1 MTDQTL
7 AFTNTPYSLAPA
19 GRLKN
24 IELLLT
30 SSDNVPVPSAKLSL
44 TLPANF
50 AYADGGSGQR
60 DFLTDDAG
68 KVSVSGV
75 KGVPAPGAYSL
86 SATSGSET
94 ASTTVTV
101 MGLGTVGSIPVGVN
115 PQRIAV
121 SPDGTRVYVCNYFGN
136 TVSVIDTATSR
147 FLTDIAVNDSPGGI
161 VVSPDGARAYV
172 YLNSETVVI
181 DIATDRVLTSIKHGD
196 AITGMALSPDGSRA
210 YVCEYDG
217 KVLVID
223 TATDRIL
230 TEIAVE
236 SIPAGIALSPD
247 GTRAYVC
254 ISNSTVSVIDTTM
267 V

>member
-7 AFTNTPYSLAPA
+7 AFTNTPYSIVPA

-60 DFLTDDAG
+60 DFITDDAG

-101 MGLGTVGSIPVGVN
+101 MGLGPVGSIPVRVN

-121 SPDGTRVYVCNYFGN
+121 SPDGTGTNA
-136 TVSVIDTATSR
+136 SVGGGVGETKKPLSRSGDCGFFMPEDTARLSGRFRVAPAGNLFRMWERACSRRSRHSHPNNSAEPHHPGTSR
-147 FLTDIAVNDSPGGI
+147 LSSPLFH
-161 VVSPDGARAYV
+161 VS
-172 YLNSETVVI
+172 
-181 DIATDRVLTSIKHGD
+181 
-196 AITGMALSPDGSRA
+196 
-210 YVCEYDG
+210 
-217 KVLVID
+217 
-223 TATDRIL
+223 
-230 TEIAVE
+230 
-236 SIPAGIALSPD
+236 
-247 GTRAYVC
+247 
-254 ISNSTVSVIDTTM
+254 
-267 V
+267 